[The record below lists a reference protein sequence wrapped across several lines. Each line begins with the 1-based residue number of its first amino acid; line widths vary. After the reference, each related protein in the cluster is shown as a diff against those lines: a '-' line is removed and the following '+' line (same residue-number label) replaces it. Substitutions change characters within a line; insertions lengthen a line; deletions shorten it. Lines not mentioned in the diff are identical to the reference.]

1 MSFRRSF
8 IILSVFVLLLAA
20 CSSDDDGGGDTGA
33 SSPTETELSAPPA
46 SESESPATGGGGG
59 GGGGGGETEVEAE
72 DSPLGTIPTDADGM
86 TLYVFFAD
94 TDGTSTCYDDCAAS
108 WPAFVAA
115 GEVKAGGGGDIDES
129 LLGTTER
136 DDGTLQV
143 TFNDQPLYYFS
154 GDAAAGDTNG
164 QGIGDVWYVVS
175 PAGDAITG

>member
-1 MSFRRSF
+1 
-8 IILSVFVLLLAA
+8 
-20 CSSDDDGGGDTGA
+20 
-33 SSPTETELSAPPA
+33 
-46 SESESPATGGGGG
+46 
-59 GGGGGGETEVEAE
+59 
-72 DSPLGTIPTDADGM
+72 M